1 VAIAG
6 LGYLIDGFS
15 AVLGGDD
22 PVGIGRFTFVGEVA
36 LIFWLVIS
44 GRRDDFRGQDD
55 DATRRDLESVRR

>member
-1 VAIAG
+1 MAIAG
-6 LGYLIDGFS
+6 LGYLVDGCATVLLPNP
-15 AVLGGDD
+15 AVS
-22 PVGIGRFTFVGEVA
+22 IGQFTFVGEVA